1 MADKVK
7 QTQSLIIEV
16 KFFDGDT
23 RTITLRNPKSDI
35 TTSEIRELETFLE
48 TSKILIGDKD
58 SSDFS
63 KIKKVLKRDSFT
75 TILDLESV

>member
-16 KFFDGDT
+16 KFLDGDT

-48 TSKILIGDKD
+48 TSNILIGDRD

>member
-48 TSKILIGDKD
+48 TSNILIGDRD

-63 KIKKVLKRDSFT
+63 KIKKVLKRDSYT

>member
-1 MADKVK
+1 MADTYK
-7 QTQSLIIEV
+7 QTNILKI
-16 KFFDGDT
+16 KLGFADGDT

-48 TSKILIGDKD
+48 TSKILIGDRD

>member
-16 KFFDGDT
+16 KFLDGDT

-35 TTSEIRELETFLE
+35 TTSEITELETFLE
-48 TSKILIGDKD
+48 TSNILIGDRD